1 MINNP
6 LRQAPREQR
15 AVIIRSTNEFS
26 LLEWLKSTGRLIE
39 RENQDSEHIN
49 EVEEI
54 SELIEVDDINY
65 DLDDDVADLDSDD

>member
-39 RENQDSEHIN
+39 RENQDSEHTN